1 MSIIERII
9 TKPGYKIIG
18 IAIFLIIANNILSN
32 KSYIEK
38 IKNDKNIVVE
48 CNIKNKG
55 WTEIDKSKIIDVM
68 DDGTFIF
75 TNGYA
80 KKCEI
85 EKYNF
90 E

>member
-1 MSIIERII
+1 MSIIERIK

-38 IKNDKNIVVE
+38 IKNNKNIIVE

-55 WTEIDKSKIIDVM
+55 WIEIDKSKITGIM

-80 KKCEI
+80 KNCQVINMKG
-85 EKYNF
+85 
-90 E
+90 